1 MMTVHSVADLA
12 GVIRGT
18 RLDRGLSQADLA
30 RGSGVSRKWISEFEA
45 GKSTVELSLV
55 MRVLEALDLDM
66 SLSASSASTV
76 SCEDEQDHIDL
87 DAWIEEY
94 QASE

>member
-1 MMTVHSVADLA
+1 
-12 GVIRGT
+12 
-18 RLDRGLSQADLA
+18 
-30 RGSGVSRKWISEFEA
+30 
-45 GKSTVELSLV
+45 
-55 MRVLEALDLDM
+55 M